1 MTFPG
6 FSCNISCLGKPR
18 TIPEEK
24 LQLKDAPS
32 LIWIKVG
39 TALKYLWGENP
50 KLHNIGD
57 IAESI
62 KKHGFQEIPK
72 FDKHIGIKAG
82 NGRVEALAWME
93 KDGNYDLPRGLAKIE
108 GGEWVMPLLMGTDAE
123 SVDLAKSYAVD
134 SNNLVLSGGDF
145 SVYDQARAWD
155 EDGYF
160 PLLKSLADADA
171 LPISVDGDDVDFMAY
186 VTGKLPDSGI
196 FKEYDEEVGDDV
208 EWLECPE
215 CGHAWAK

>member
-1 MTFPG
+1 MA
-6 FSCNISCLGKPR
+6 KPR

-39 TALKYLWGENP
+39 TALKYLWEGNP
-50 KLHNIGD
+50 KLHDIG
-57 IAESI
+57 AVVVSI
-62 KKHGFQEIPK
+62 DKHGFQEIPK

-93 KDGNYDLPRGLAKIE
+93 KDGNYDLPRGLAKIK
-108 GGEWVMPLLMGTDAE
+108 GNGEWVMPLLMGTDAK

-145 SVYDQARAWD
+145 SAYDQARAWD
-155 EDGYF
+155 EESYF
-160 PLLKSLADADA
+160 PLLKSLADAGA
-171 LPISVDGDDVDFMAY
+171 LPVSVDGDDVDFMAY
-186 VTGKLPDSGI
+186 VTGKLPGSDV
-196 FKEYDEEVGDDV
+196 FKEYDEGVEDDV
-208 EWLECPE
+208 EWLECPK